1 MAVSPAADDLGPYW
15 VGDAPKRPVEVEFVD
30 DYDELTDP
38 PVQVITAQLRNPQRA
53 AVGVPQVKRTAPKA
67 GELELVQ
74 LIMDGLPAF
83 AKPGVWSILLRAG
96 GDRLRPL
103 RFVVEQDDGWV
114 SIEQAREDW
123 ADAPSSDAQL
133 YVILESAKLSIVP
146 YAPQL
151 PPGADVPA
159 NYVQAQ
165 LMHARN
171 IWNSTKS
178 NPGDQVG
185 ADGFAIRVYELDRPV
200 KGLLRPKRG
209 RPIIR

>member
-1 MAVSPAADDLGPYW
+1 MAVSPTADELGPYW
-15 VGDAPKRPVEVEFVD
+15 TGDAPKRPVLVEFVD

-38 PVQVITAQLRNPQRA
+38 PAEVITAELRNPQRVVVA
-53 AVGVPQVKRTAPKA
+53 EPNIERRADTPGGVAEVR
-67 GELELVQ
+67 V
-74 LIMDGLPAF
+74 IMAGLPAF
-83 AKPGVWSILLRAG
+83 VKPGVWSILLRAG

-146 YAPQL
+146 YAPAL
-151 PPGADVPA
+151 PANADVPA

-165 LMHARN
+165 LMQARN

-178 NPGDQVG
+178 DPGDQVG
-185 ADGFAIRVYELDRPV
+185 AEGFAIRVYELDRPV
-200 KGLLRPKRG
+200 KGLLRPKQG